1 MGEVLLVALSLDGF
15 HALELHQLREELL
28 QQAGFV
34 HQAEGHRRLPG
45 DEHLVHL
52 LHDAFGGKDLQAIL
66 HRPHRL
72 QRFRDNGESVF
83 GGGELRGE
91 ADGAEHAQRVVAVGL
106 FRLERGADD
115 AGREVADAPEGVHER
130 AEILLAQAESHRID
144 GEIPPQLVLF
154 QRPVLHDGLP
164 GIAVVGLLARA
175 HELHLDALV
184 VQHRGAEVL
193 EHAHVRMDLRRH
205 GFRESDAA
213 PLHDDVDVRVG
224 TSQEAVADIA
234 ADDEGA
240 DPEVRRH
247 VRHQPEDRCV
257 QVSFRYRRH
266 SISSQSGAFSTKTNP
281 SAWRSNIKVFNPL
294 VITT

>member
-1 MGEVLLVALSLDGF
+1 MQVHQLLHVLHLLVQRHLQLLEDLRDHPGADDLVPMEGPALARRIALGGGLADVVQERGPAEPDIRLPFLAFRHVVKHLQGMGEVLLVALSLDGF

-45 DEHLVHL
+45 DKHLVHL
-52 LHDAFGGKDLQAIL
+52 LHDALGGEDLHPVL

-72 QRFRDNGESVF
+72 QRFRDDGERVF

-91 ADGAEHAQRVVAVGL
+91 ADGAKHAQRVVAVGL
-106 FRLERGADD
+106 FGLERGADD
-115 AGREVADAPEGVHER
+115 AGREVADAAER
-130 AEILLAQAESHRID
+130 IDQAAEILLAQAEGHRVD

-184 VQHRGAEVL
+184 VQHRGAEVA

-205 GFRESDAA
+205 GFRERDAA
-213 PLHDDVDVRVG
+213 PR
-224 TSQEAVADIA
+224 T
-234 ADDEGA
+234 
-240 DPEVRRH
+240 
-247 VRHQPEDRCV
+247 
-257 QVSFRYRRH
+257 
-266 SISSQSGAFSTKTNP
+266 
-281 SAWRSNIKVFNPL
+281 
-294 VITT
+294 